1 MKPFNFEK
9 AKLGYPVCLKNGDPA
24 RIICCDR
31 KVNGPYSP
39 IVALVKQPYQREA
52 VNIYLT
58 NGKLESSLYPDR
70 EHYSRIDE
78 KYELMMT
85 GEEPDHISNASE
97 FIMALKDQL
106 NRLNSYE
113 VPIKVNGK
121 LIRSVELT
129 EDLTIEIKTL

>member
-58 NGKLESSLYPDR
+58 NGKLESSLYPDK
-70 EHYSRIDE
+70 EYYSRIDE

-85 GEEPDHISNASE
+85 GEEPDHISNIGE
-97 FIMALKDQL
+97 FLDKLHDQIECL
-106 NRLNSYE
+106 NHCRI
-113 VPIKVNGK
+113 PITVNGK
-121 LIRSVELT
+121 LIKSVELT
-129 EDLTIEIKTL
+129 KHLTVEIKTL